1 LKRGNG
7 WCVAAQVS
15 NIRYHG
21 APNRHLQTGGRG
33 EEPKAESATI
43 QYRMRID
50 KRTEEIMRDK
60 EAAEAV
66 MSLNGLQKRHGV
78 WSDVRQGG
86 DASAMQIGALN
97 QDALSPAA

>member
-1 LKRGNG
+1 MKRGNG

-15 NIRYHG
+15 NIRYRG
-21 APNRHLQTGGRG
+21 APNRHSQTGE
-33 EEPKAESATI
+33 EEPKGESATI
-43 QYRMRID
+43 EYRMRID

-60 EAAEAV
+60 ETAEAV

-78 WSDVRQGG
+78 WSDVPQGG
-86 DASAMQIGALN
+86 NASAIQIGALN

>member
-1 LKRGNG
+1 M
-7 WCVAAQVS
+7 VARRIGTHKPA
-15 NIRYHG
+15 
-21 APNRHLQTGGRG
+21 G
-33 EEPKAESATI
+33 EGKSRRPKAPQS
-43 QYRMRID
+43 QYRMLID

-60 EAAEAV
+60 ETAEAV

-97 QDALSPAA
+97 QDARAPLLSE